1 MGSPKGEGEVRV
13 APGEDGLFQKREVL
27 KLHLK
32 SCSENSVPPLL
43 SLQMGFLETPGSLQ
57 VHGGKG
63 EGPDIIG
70 HHGAGM
76 PASLLVEAP
85 TGFQS
90 EGLSLSS
97 HVLPPSFSCLVML
110 PRLQCIDKHL
120 DFSIAFSYLWL

>member
-1 MGSPKGEGEVRV
+1 MGSPRGEGEVRA
-13 APGEDGLFQKREVL
+13 APGGDGLFQKREVL

-57 VHGGKG
+57 VHGGKE
-63 EGPDIIG
+63 EGPDVIG

-90 EGLSLSS
+90 EGLSLLMSGPPVS
-97 HVLPPSFSCLVML
+97 PALLCCLPSNALTNTLTSP
-110 PRLQCIDKHL
+110 
-120 DFSIAFSYLWL
+120 